1 MSVRICPIVEGD
13 GEQYAIRDLIT
24 RIGFQFW
31 NENEYIEVLTPIK
44 RPRGKLMHTDDLERA
59 VETASIK
66 LGAKGGAILVL
77 IDSDKECPAQH
88 GPALLERAN
97 LRCGHLNMPISVVLA
112 HCEYE
117 AWFLAAAS
125 SLAGVGTV
133 RADLQNHPTPENKRD
148 AKGWLSEQMTDRYS
162 PTQHQTAFTTKFDL
176 QMARDNAPSFDKL
189 CRDLKRMFTELQ
201 SQATPSTTP

>member
-1 MSVRICPIVEGD
+1 LSVRICPIVEGE
-13 GEQYAIRDLIT
+13 GEQYSIRDLIT
-24 RIGFQFW
+24 RIGRELW
-31 NENEYIEVLTPIK
+31 DSKEYVEVLTPIK
-44 RPRGKLMHTDDLERA
+44 RPRGRLMNTDDLERA

-66 LGAKGGAILVL
+66 LGDRGGAILVL
-77 IDSDKECPAQH
+77 IDSDNECPAQH

-133 RADLQNHPTPENKRD
+133 RADLQNHPTPESKRD
-148 AKGWLSEQMTDRYS
+148 AKGWLSQQMTERYS
-162 PTQHQTAFTTKFDL
+162 STQHQPSFTTKFDL
-176 QMARDNAPSFDKL
+176 QMARNGAQSFDKL
-189 CRDLKRMFTELQ
+189 CRDLERMFTELKTRN
-201 SQATPSTTP
+201 A